1 MAKYVS
7 NASINLQVNG
17 SQARKMLDQ
26 LKKDAAEYTKK
37 MNEAAGAGNTA
48 EAQKYQK
55 KLKETN
61 KLLNQLKTETKSVT
75 DVLLRLD
82 KASPKELN
90 KTLST
95 LRRQLNNMERGSDA
109 WKEKTEQIRRVKNE
123 IKAVNQSISATQTG
137 FEKFK
142 SLLGTYATGISVTL
156 AQFGRLVDKAREY
169 VETFTGMQSEEA
181 NVRKF
186 TGMSEDDVKVL
197 NKSFL
202 GIDTR
207 TSREDLNRLAQE
219 AGRLGKTSVEDVL
232 GFVKAADQINVSLD
246 DLGDDATLTL
256 SKLTGIF
263 GVEKELG
270 TEKSLLAV
278 GSVINE
284 LSQNCTASA
293 PYLTEFAKRMAGVG
307 AQADMS
313 IPQIMAYAAVL
324 DSQGQN
330 VEASSTALS
339 QLIMKLYKEPA
350 KIARTAGLDVKT
362 FTDTLKK
369 DANEALLML
378 LERLNAFGGV
388 NNLAKIF
395 ADMGTDG
402 ARATATI
409 AALAGNVDTLR
420 WQQENANKAFSEAT
434 SITKEFSVQNNTA
447 AANLDKEKKKLHEVS
462 VALGERLYPF
472 VCLATSAT
480 TSLMKIISTV
490 IGFLLEYKTVILG
503 AAAGL
508 GVYKTVIALVAME
521 QKILNAET
529 IIHAKWLKLKR
540 VLTLAYLSTVGSLT
554 KGLSKAAA
562 AQRMLQS
569 SMSASAW
576 GAILA
581 VIGAVIGAIL
591 QYANKC
597 NEAAK
602 RERELAEQRKKFRE
616 EAVNISNESVEN
628 YAKEVTGLKLLY
640 KAATDEAKSKEER
653 IKAAQKLQSIY
664 PDQFA
669 KMNTEAIMLGDA
681 KKAYDDLTQAI
692 INNAKA
698 KAAADKVLE
707 NEKKILELEES
718 LDQNREKYT
727 KADTELKQISAYNK
741 AQSDAVTKQATSVAG
756 AIAMGAGGY
765 NENAHQKK
773 SDSVQQKELR
783 EAAAEIR
790 KSKGEIATLRKA
802 NEKLTNRFGKSEAFQ
817 AQLETGVSMN
827 PSENLNADTDN
838 TPEYTSSKEAEKERK
853 KREKEARAAA
863 IKERKEFKEDL
874 KAVEAEREAALAE
887 LKALRAIGQVDYRDF
902 ISKEY
907 EIKKKYFENAGIVYK
922 KYDVA
927 DEDDADYQKLLNK
940 KQDLDQKY
948 NAERIALNKEAIER
962 IAAIEEKQ
970 IQARYNAKKKK
981 SLADELQLQEELM
994 TVRYNKLMDVQSLY
1008 EETSK
1013 EWYEYEKKIQDLLY
1027 QDQETKRKAVASSI
1041 AEFEKKYQKQSAAES
1056 LALQLATLKELYKQK
1071 YITEE
1076 QYQKWKAGLEKEA
1089 GKNIP
1094 GGKRISKAKQ
1104 SANNATAKFNQQKE
1118 ELDKAKESGLI
1129 DEEEY
1134 SRRLESITLER
1145 SKSLTKI
1152 ISDCSDPWV
1161 SALGN
1166 MAEAWEDFAQALND
1180 SDDFPFDELGKGI
1193 EATAAIMTA
1202 VMQQVTAYTE
1212 AQSKIQIAAIEKKYD
1227 REISLAEGNAYLTKK
1242 LEKQKESEIAK
1253 EKEEASKKSF
1263 AMQVIAAVAQTATNA
1278 LNAYGSAAAIPIVG
1292 HILAPIAAATAVAA
1306 GAVQIATLKKQ
1317 QQAAAAT
1324 GYSEGG
1330 FTRPGRVDEPAGV
1343 VHAGEWVASQKLVNS
1358 PQTRP
1363 LINMLEY
1370 AQRNNT
1376 MASLSMEDV
1385 SRSIAAPMMLAYS
1398 KPEQQAPV
1406 IIQQTTPDSSGATVA
1421 ALNDSISRLNARL
1434 DEPFVTHNTV
1444 AGDMG
1449 IKQAQDKYQKIM
1461 SNKSRKKRS

>member
-123 IKAVNQSISATQTG
+123 IKAVNQAISATQTG

-169 VETFTGMQSEEA
+169 VDTFTGMQSEEA

-508 GVYKTVIALVAME
+508 GVYKTALALVILK
-521 QKILNAET
+521 QKALTIET
-529 IIHAKWLKLKR
+529 AVYNGLLKTKR
-540 VLTLAYLSTVGSLT
+540 ILTLAYLTTIGALT
-554 KGLSKAAA
+554 NGLSKAAA
-562 AQRMLQS
+562 AQRMLQA
-569 SMSASAW
+569 SMSKSVW
-576 GAILA
+576 GAVLA
-581 VIGAVIGAIL
+581 VIGAVIGSLL
-591 QYANKC
+591 QYASKC
-597 NEAAK
+597 KEAAA
-602 RERELAEQRKKFRE
+602 RERELAEQRKKFQA
-616 EAVNISNESVEN
+616 EASEISKSAIDS
-628 YAKEVTGLKLLY
+628 YSKEITQLRSLY
-640 KAATDEAKSKEER
+640 SAAIDEAKSKDER
-653 IKAAQKLQSIY
+653 IKAASRLIEMY
-664 PDQFA
+664 PDQFS
-669 KMNTEAIMLGDA
+669 KMSAEQIMLGQA
-681 KKAYDDLTQAI
+681 KSAYDNLTQSI

-707 NEKKILELEES
+707 NEKKLLDLEDDFNKQKKAWVDADNEVKDIAARNRSAKMKKNRSFQGLAEQAEPLTFDWDKES
-718 LDQNREKYT
+718 DKEARKRQAEAGSELRKIKQNQRDLMDANKKLT
-727 KADTELKQISAYNK
+727 DKFSSNK
-741 AQSDAVTKQATSVAG
+741 AFKDAFF
-756 AIAMGAGGY
+756 
-765 NENAHQKK
+765 ENPTINDQ
-773 SDSVQQKELR
+773 VE
-783 EAAAEIR
+783 
-790 KSKGEIATLRKA
+790 
-802 NEKLTNRFGKSEAFQ
+802 N
-817 AQLETGVSMN
+817 N
-827 PSENLNADTDN
+827 PEN
-838 TPEYTSSKEAEKERK
+838 TPEYTSSKEADKERK

-907 EIKKKYFENAGIVYK
+907 EIKKKYFENAGNVYK

-962 IAAIEEKQ
+962 IAAIEEKE

-1056 LALQLATLKELYKQK
+1056 LALQLATLKELYRQK

-1076 QYQKWKAGLEKEA
+1076 QYQKWKAGLEKKA
-1089 GKNIP
+1089 GKDLP

-1145 SKSLTKI
+1145 AKALTKI

-1193 EATAAIMTA
+1193 QATAAVITA

-1242 LEKQKESEIAK
+1242 LEKQKEDEIAK

-1278 LNAYGSAAAIPIVG
+1278 LNAYGSAAAIPVVG

-1406 IIQQTTPDSSGATVA
+1406 IIQQSAPDTSGATVA